1 MRVALVHDYLNQY
14 GGAERVLEEL
24 HAIWPDAPVYT
35 SIYDP
40 DRMPER
46 YRRWDIRTSRLDRLP
61 FARRKHQA
69 LLFML
74 PQAFEAFDLDDFDVV
89 VSSSSGFAHGVLT
102 SPETLHVCYC
112 HSPPRFLWDY
122 HNYARR
128 EGLRG
133 LARMLVEQSLPRLR
147 AWDRVTADR
156 ADAWIATSRL
166 VSARIERF
174 YNKRSTIIPPPAPV
188 HSFEVAEAP
197 GTYFLLLMRLVG
209 WKRPDIAVE
218 ACTRL
223 GLPLVVAGDGRE
235 RKRLEGLAGPSVTF
249 VGAADDAR
257 IRRLLSDC
265 QALIL
270 PSEEDF
276 GLTPLEAM
284 AAGRPVI
291 AYGRG
296 GVLDTVVPGRTGV
309 FFERQTTESVA
320 EAVARFDAGDYDAR
334 AIRNHAEQF
343 DSGIFQTRIREFVE
357 EQWGAHL
364 ERRAR
369 RVRPLLWPPAGA
381 RPRLLAVG
389 AGGQSTEM
397 TNGASL

>member
-1 MRVALVHDYLNQY
+1 MKVALVHDYLNQY
-14 GGAERVLEEL
+14 GGAERVLEEF

-46 YRRWDIRTSRLDRLP
+46 YRDWDIRVSGLDRIP

-74 PQAFEAFDLDDFDVV
+74 PQVFEAFDLDDYDVV

-102 SPETLHVCYC
+102 LPETLHVCYC

-128 EGLRG
+128 EGLG
-133 LARMLVEQSLPRLR
+133 GAARLLVEQSLPRLR

-174 YNKRSTIIPPPAPV
+174 YNKASAIIAPPAPV
-188 HSFEVAEAP
+188 RRFEVAEGP
-197 GTYFLLLMRLVG
+197 GDYFLLLMRLVG

-218 ACTRL
+218 ACARL
-223 GLPLVVAGDGRE
+223 GLPLVVAGEGRE
-235 RKRLEGLAGPSVTF
+235 RKRLERLAGPTVSF
-249 VGAADDAR
+249 VGQADDAQ
-257 IRRLLSDC
+257 IRRLLSGC
-265 QALIL
+265 KALIL

-309 FFERQTTESVA
+309 FFERQTTESLA
-320 EAVARFDAGDYDAR
+320 EALTRFDPCDYDAQD
-334 AIRNHAEQF
+334 IRGHAEQF
-343 DSGIFQTRIREFVE
+343 DSGLFRARIRAFVD
-357 EQWGAHL
+357 EQLDAHL

-369 RVRPLLWPPAGA
+369 RERPLAWTPAAA
-381 RPRLLAVG
+381 RARLA
-389 AGGQSTEM
+389 AAEAAAQPIEI

>member
-1 MRVALVHDYLNQY
+1 MKIALVHDYLNQY
-14 GGAERVLEEL
+14 GGAERVLEEF

-46 YRRWDIRTSRLDRLP
+46 YRDWDIRASGLNRLP

-74 PQAFEAFDLDDFDVV
+74 PQVFEAFDLDDYDLV

-102 SPETLHVCYC
+102 LPETLHVCYC

-128 EGLRG
+128 EGLSG
-133 LARMLVEQSLPRLR
+133 PARMLVEHALPRLR

-174 YNKRSTIIPPPAPV
+174 YNKSSAIIPPPAPV
-188 HSFEVAEAP
+188 HRFDVARGP
-197 GTYFLLLMRLVG
+197 GDYFLLLMRLVG

-223 GLPLVVAGDGRE
+223 GLPLVVAGEGRE
-235 RKRLEGLAGPSVTF
+235 RKRLERLAGPSVSF
-249 VGAADDAR
+249 VGHADDAQ
-257 IRRLLSDC
+257 IRELLAGC
-265 QALIL
+265 KALIL

-296 GVLDTVVPGRTGV
+296 GVLDTVVPGRTGD
-309 FFERQTTESVA
+309 FFEQQTTDSVA
-320 EAVARFDAGDYDAR
+320 EALMRFDPGQYNAR
-334 AIRNHAEQF
+334 DIRGHVEQF
-343 DSGIFQTRIREFVE
+343 DSGRFRARIRAFVD
-357 EQWGAHL
+357 EQLEAHL
-364 ERRAR
+364 ERRER
-369 RVRPLLWPPAGA
+369 RVRPLTWTPVAP
-381 RPRLLAVG
+381 RPRLVAGEAVG
-389 AGGQSTEM
+389 QSIEITK
-397 TNGASL
+397 GASL

>member
-1 MRVALVHDYLNQY
+1 MRIALVHDYLNQY
-14 GGAERVLEEL
+14 GGAERVLEEF
-24 HAIWPDAPVYT
+24 HTIWPDAPVYT

-46 YRRWDIRTSRLDRLP
+46 YRHWDIRVSRLDRLP

-74 PQAFEAFDLDDFDVV
+74 PQVFEAFDLDDYDLV

-102 SPETLHVCYC
+102 GPDTLHVCYC

-122 HNYARR
+122 YNYARR
-128 EGLRG
+128 EGLG
-133 LARMLVEQSLPRLR
+133 GPARLLVEQSLPRLR
-147 AWDRVTADR
+147 TWDRVAADR

-166 VSARIERF
+166 VSARIEKF
-174 YNKRSTIIPPPAPV
+174 YNKSSAIIPPPVPV
-188 HSFEVAEAP
+188 DRFDGAELP
-197 GTYFLLLMRLVG
+197 GDYFLLLMRLVG
-209 WKRPDIAVE
+209 WKRPDIAIE

-223 GLPLVVAGDGRE
+223 GLPLVVAGEGRE
-235 RKRLEGLAGPSVTF
+235 RKRLERLAGPSVTF
-249 VGAADDAR
+249 VGQADDAQ
-257 IRRLLSDC
+257 IRGLLSGC
-265 QALIL
+265 KALIL

-291 AYGRG
+291 AYGHG

-309 FFERQTTESVA
+309 FFEHQTTASVT
-320 EAVARFDAGDYDAR
+320 EALMRFDSRGYDVQE
-334 AIRNHAEQF
+334 IRGHAEQF
-343 DSGIFQTRIREFVE
+343 DSGRFRGRIRRFVD
-357 EQWGAHL
+357 EQLAAHL
-364 ERRAR
+364 ELRAGR
-369 RVRPLLWPPAGA
+369 ERPLAWAPRGA
-381 RPRLLAVG
+381 RPRLAAVE
-389 AGGQSTEM
+389 AVAQSTEI

>member
-1 MRVALVHDYLNQY
+1 MRIALVHDYLNQY
-14 GGAERVLEEL
+14 GGAERVLEEF
-24 HAIWPDAPVYT
+24 HALWPDAPVYT

-40 DRMPER
+40 SRMPDR
-46 YRRWDIRTSRLDRLP
+46 YRGWDIRVSGLDRVP

-74 PQAFEAFDLDDFDVV
+74 PQVFEAFDLDDYDLVI
-89 VSSSSGFAHGVLT
+89 SSSSGFAHGVLT
-102 SPETLHVCYC
+102 LPETLHICYC

-128 EGLRG
+128 EGLG
-133 LARMLVEQSLPRLR
+133 GAARLLVEQALPRLR

-174 YNKRSTIIPPPAPV
+174 YNKGSAIIPPPAPV
-188 HSFEVAEAP
+188 HGFDVAREP
-197 GTYFLLLMRLVG
+197 GDYFLLLMRLVG

-223 GLPLVVAGDGRE
+223 GLPLVVAGEGRE
-235 RKRLEGLAGPSVTF
+235 RKRLQRLAGPSVTF
-249 VGAADDAR
+249 VGHADDAQ
-257 IRRLLSDC
+257 IKGLLAGC
-265 QALIL
+265 KALIL

-284 AAGRPVI
+284 ATGRPVI
-291 AYGRG
+291 AYGHG
-296 GVLDTVVPGRTGV
+296 GVLDTVVPGRTGA
-309 FFERQTTESVA
+309 FFEQQTTDAVA
-320 EAVARFDAGDYDAR
+320 EALMAFDPSHYNARD
-334 AIRNHAEQF
+334 IRGHAEQF
-343 DSGIFQTRIREFVE
+343 DSARFRARIRAFVD
-357 EQWGAHL
+357 EQLSAHL

-369 RVRPLLWPPAGA
+369 RERPLAWTPVAP
-381 RPRLLAVG
+381 RPRLVAGEAV
-389 AGGQSTEM
+389 AQSIEI